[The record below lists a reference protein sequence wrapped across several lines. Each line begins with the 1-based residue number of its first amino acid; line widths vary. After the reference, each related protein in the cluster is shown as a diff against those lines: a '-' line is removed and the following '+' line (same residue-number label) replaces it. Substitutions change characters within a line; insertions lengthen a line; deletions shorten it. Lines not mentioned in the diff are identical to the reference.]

1 MERKDILEDR
11 AFVEIHMMQ
20 SIDGKATG
28 DSFQPNLIVGLE

>member
-1 MERKDILEDR
+1 MEKKDILEDR

-28 DSFQPNLIVGLE
+28 DFSENQIVGLV